1 MAVVDVTTGVF
12 GLLGVVVGAAA
23 TTWTQLFIDRNRERR
38 EGERAKVA
46 VTGELL
52 QAQRIMQALAL
63 GKHWPNTDPDAMLP
77 TSAWRENR
85 SRLAGHLDEDTFNR
99 LVMVYSVLEIDRS
112 SFIVGAAGPL
122 KMSDSTVDLLNK
134 NANDIGELRRAMG
147 ARGEWPPY
155 TEDELKTLTW
165 QPPSEEVT

>member
-12 GLLGVVVGAAA
+12 GLVGVVVGAA
-23 TTWTQLFIDRNRERR
+23 TTTGTQLFIDWKRERR
-38 EGERAKVA
+38 EGARAKVL

-63 GKHWPNTDPDAMLP
+63 GKRWPNDPDSMLP

-85 SRLAGHLDEDTFNR
+85 TRLAGHINEDTFNR

-112 SFIVGAAGPL
+112 RMVMSATGSAD
-122 KMSDSTVDLLNK
+122 MSDTESKLLNK
-134 NANDIGELRRAMG
+134 NANEIGDLRRVMG
-147 ARGEWPPY
+147 AHGDWPDY
-155 TEDELKTLTW
+155 TEDELKSMGVKP
-165 QPPSEEVT
+165 QG